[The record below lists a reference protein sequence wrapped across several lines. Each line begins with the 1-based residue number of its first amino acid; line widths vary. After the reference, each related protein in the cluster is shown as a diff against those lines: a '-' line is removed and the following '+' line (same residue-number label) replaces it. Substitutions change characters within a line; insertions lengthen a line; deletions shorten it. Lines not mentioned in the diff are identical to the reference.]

1 MASTF
6 KNYKSTGTGVTFDTV
21 YTVPASTS
29 SVIVGI
35 NIANLL
41 SEEIAV
47 TIIAGGLHL
56 IKDCPIPV
64 GSALSPL
71 EGKIILEETEA
82 VTVKCNRGS
91 GCDVLVSVMEQT

>member
-21 YTVPASTS
+21 YTVPASTA
-29 SVIVGI
+29 SVVIGV
-35 NIANLL
+35 NVANLL
-41 SEEIAV
+41 SEEIEV
-47 TIIAGGLHL
+47 TVIAGGLH
-56 IKDCPIPV
+56 IVKDCPIPA

-71 EGKIILEETEA
+71 EGKIILEETET
-82 VTVKCNRGS
+82 VTVKCNRGA

>member
-21 YTVPASTS
+21 YTVPASTA
-29 SVIVGI
+29 SVVIGV
-35 NIANLL
+35 NVANLL
-41 SEEIAV
+41 SEEIEV
-47 TIIAGGLHL
+47 TVIAGGLH
-56 IKDCPIPV
+56 IVKDCPIPA

-71 EGKIILEETEA
+71 EGKIILEETET